1 MRTWPCVTRLMSRLL
16 RAAVAWSVLA
26 NVATAMAQEPS
37 DQNTQWLYQVDQY
50 VMDQSEQTR
59 RQAAQRSL
67 LRVLSRVSGLVSVPR
82 NASIT
87 QALANPE
94 RYFAKYVYFDPK
106 GVDPNGLNRID
117 NAKESDA
124 TALAVRFTFQPAM
137 IKQLARSAKLP
148 IWWSRRPLTL
158 VWLVLDEPDGRLVVD
173 QGTVSI
179 RSALDYAA
187 HQRGLPVL
195 LPAMDLDDSLLV
207 STGVVWGKFTDVLDQ
222 ASDRYDAGQYLVGRF
237 SVQEILGERF
247 FTGEWLVRSEGGDT
261 SRFIRGADIDTVASI
276 GIDTAAQSV
285 LYQHLVFAD
294 AQRQHELVV
303 SGINDIRAYSS
314 LLDYLQSL
322 EFVDDVMLLSM
333 HQNTLRLR
341 VNTAATDKQ
350 LHSLL
355 VDDGRFARAPEAA
368 GVEPGARAKAPEFVW
383 RVRS

>member
-67 LRVLSRVSGLVSVPR
+67 LRVVSRVSGLVSVPR

-148 IWWSRRPLTL
+148 TWWSRRPLTL
-158 VWLVLDEPDGRLVVD
+158 VWLVLDEPDGRSVVD

-179 RSALDYAA
+179 RNALDYAEQTR
-187 HQRGLPVL
+187 H
-195 LPAMDLDDSLLV
+195 
-207 STGVVWGKFTDVLDQ
+207 
-222 ASDRYDAGQYLVGRF
+222 
-237 SVQEILGERF
+237 
-247 FTGEWLVRSEGGDT
+247 
-261 SRFIRGADIDTVASI
+261 
-276 GIDTAAQSV
+276 
-285 LYQHLVFAD
+285 
-294 AQRQHELVV
+294 
-303 SGINDIRAYSS
+303 
-314 LLDYLQSL
+314 
-322 EFVDDVMLLSM
+322 
-333 HQNTLRLR
+333 
-341 VNTAATDKQ
+341 
-350 LHSLL
+350 
-355 VDDGRFARAPEAA
+355 
-368 GVEPGARAKAPEFVW
+368 
-383 RVRS
+383 

>member
-1 MRTWPCVTRLMSRLL
+1 MSRLL
-16 RAAVAWSVLA
+16 GAAVAWSVLA
-26 NVATAMAQEPS
+26 HVTTAMAQEPS
-37 DQNTQWLYQVDQY
+37 NQNTQWLYQVDQY
-50 VMDQSEQTR
+50 VADQSEQTR

-67 LRVLSRVSGLVSVPR
+67 LRVVSRLSGLVSVPR

-87 QALANPE
+87 QALRNPE
-94 RYFAKYVYFDPK
+94 RYYAKYVYFDPK

-148 IWWSRRPLTL
+148 TWWSRRPLTL
-158 VWLVLDEPDGRLVVD
+158 VWMVLDEPDGRSVVD
-173 QGTVSI
+173 QGAVSI

-207 STGVVWGKFTDVLDQ
+207 STAVVWGKFTDVLDQ
-222 ASDRYDAGQYLVGRF
+222 ASDRYKAGQYLLGRF

-247 FTGEWLVRSEGGDT
+247 FTGEWLVRSEDGDT
-261 SRFIRGADIDTVASI
+261 SRFIRGSDIDTVASI
-276 GIDTAAQSV
+276 GIDMAAQSV
-285 LYQHLVFAD
+285 LDQHLVFAD

-333 HQNTLRLR
+333 RRNTLKLR
-341 VNTAATDKQ
+341 VNTAATDEQ

-355 VDDGRFARAPEAA
+355 VDDGRFARAAEATD
-368 GVEPGARAKAPEFVW
+368 VELEAQTKAPEFVW
-383 RVRS
+383 LVRS

>member
-1 MRTWPCVTRLMSRLL
+1 MSRLL
-16 RAAVAWSVLA
+16 RTAVAWSVLA
-26 NVATAMAQEPS
+26 NVTTAMAQEPS

-67 LRVLSRVSGLVSVPR
+67 LRVVSRVSGLVSVPR

-158 VWLVLDEPDGRLVVD
+158 VWLVLDEPDGRSVVD

-179 RSALDYAA
+179 RNALDYAA

-247 FTGEWLVRSEGGDT
+247 FTGEWLVRSEDGDT
-261 SRFIRGADIDTVASI
+261 SRFIRGSDIDTVASI
-276 GIDTAAQSV
+276 GIDMAAQSV
-285 LYQHLVFAD
+285 LDQHLVFAD

-341 VNTAATDKQ
+341 VNTAATDEQ

-368 GVEPGARAKAPEFVW
+368 GVEPGARTKAPEFVW

>member
-1 MRTWPCVTRLMSRLL
+1 MSRLL

-247 FTGEWLVRSEGGDT
+247 FTGEWLVRSEDGDT
-261 SRFIRGADIDTVASI
+261 SRFIRGSDIDTVASI
-276 GIDTAAQSV
+276 GIDMAAQSV
-285 LYQHLVFAD
+285 LDQHLVFAD

-333 HQNTLRLR
+333 RRNTLKLR
-341 VNTAATDKQ
+341 VNTAATDEQ

>member
-1 MRTWPCVTRLMSRLL
+1 M
-16 RAAVAWSVLA
+16 
-26 NVATAMAQEPS
+26 
-37 DQNTQWLYQVDQY
+37 
-50 VMDQSEQTR
+50 
-59 RQAAQRSL
+59 
-67 LRVLSRVSGLVSVPR
+67 LSRVSGLVSVPR

-173 QGTVSI
+173 QGTVPI
-179 RSALDYAA
+179 RNALDYAA

-261 SRFIRGADIDTVASI
+261 SRFIRGSDIDTVASI
-276 GIDTAAQSV
+276 GIDMAAQSV
-285 LYQHLVFAD
+285 LDQHLVFAD

-341 VNTAATDKQ
+341 VNTAATDEQ

>member
-1 MRTWPCVTRLMSRLL
+1 MSRLL
-16 RAAVAWSVLA
+16 GAAVAWSVLA
-26 NVATAMAQEPS
+26 HVTTAMAQEPS
-37 DQNTQWLYQVDQY
+37 NQNTQWLYEVDQY
-50 VMDQSEQTR
+50 VADQSEQTR

-67 LRVLSRVSGLVSVPR
+67 LRVVSRVSGLVSVPR

-148 IWWSRRPLTL
+148 TWWSRRPLTL
-158 VWLVLDEPDGRLVVD
+158 VWMVLDEPDGRSVVD
-173 QGTVSI
+173 QGAVSI

-207 STGVVWGKFTDVLDQ
+207 STAVVWGKFTDVLDQ
-222 ASDRYDAGQYLVGRF
+222 ASDRYNAGQYLLGRF

-247 FTGEWLVRSEGGDT
+247 FTGEWLVRSEDGDT
-261 SRFIRGADIDTVASI
+261 SRFIRGSDIDTVASI
-276 GIDTAAQSV
+276 GIDMAAQSV
-285 LYQHLVFAD
+285 LDQHLVFAD

-333 HQNTLRLR
+333 RRNTLKLR
-341 VNTAATDKQ
+341 VNTAATDEQ

-355 VDDGRFARAPEAA
+355 VDDGRFARAAEATD
-368 GVEPGARAKAPEFVW
+368 VELGAQTKAPEFVW
-383 RVRS
+383 LVRS

>member
-1 MRTWPCVTRLMSRLL
+1 MSRLL
-16 RAAVAWSVLA
+16 GAAVAWSVLA
-26 NVATAMAQEPS
+26 HVTTAMAQEPS
-37 DQNTQWLYQVDQY
+37 NQNTQWLYQVDQY
-50 VMDQSEQTR
+50 VADQSEQTR

-67 LRVLSRVSGLVSVPR
+67 LRVVSRVSGLVSVPR

-87 QALANPE
+87 QALRNPE
-94 RYFAKYVYFDPK
+94 RYYAKYVYFDPK

-148 IWWSRRPLTL
+148 TWWSRRPLTL
-158 VWLVLDEPDGRLVVD
+158 VWMVLDEPDGRSVVD
-173 QGTVSI
+173 QGAVSI

-207 STGVVWGKFTDVLDQ
+207 STAVVWGKFTDVLDQ
-222 ASDRYDAGQYLVGRF
+222 ASDRYNAGQYLLGRF

-247 FTGEWLVRSEGGDT
+247 FTGEWLVRSEDGDT
-261 SRFIRGADIDTVASI
+261 SRFIRGSDIDTVASI
-276 GIDTAAQSV
+276 GIDMAAQSV
-285 LYQHLVFAD
+285 LDQHLVFAD

-333 HQNTLRLR
+333 RRNTLKLR
-341 VNTAATDKQ
+341 VNTAATDEQ

-355 VDDGRFARAPEAA
+355 VDDGRFARAAEATD
-368 GVEPGARAKAPEFVW
+368 VELEAQTKAPEFVW
-383 RVRS
+383 LVRS

>member
-1 MRTWPCVTRLMSRLL
+1 MSRLL
-16 RAAVAWSVLA
+16 GAAVAWSVLA
-26 NVATAMAQEPS
+26 HVTTAMAQEPS
-37 DQNTQWLYQVDQY
+37 NQNTQWLYQVDQY
-50 VMDQSEQTR
+50 VADQSEQTR

-67 LRVLSRVSGLVSVPR
+67 LRVVSRLSGLVSVPR

-87 QALANPE
+87 QALRNPE
-94 RYFAKYVYFDPK
+94 RYYAKYVYFDPK

-148 IWWSRRPLTL
+148 TWWSRRPLTL
-158 VWLVLDEPDGRLVVD
+158 VWMVLDEPDGRSVVD
-173 QGTVSI
+173 QGAVSI

-207 STGVVWGKFTDVLDQ
+207 STAVVWGKFTDVLDQ
-222 ASDRYDAGQYLVGRF
+222 ASDRYKAGQYLLGRF

-247 FTGEWLVRSEGGDT
+247 FTGEWLVRSEDGDT
-261 SRFIRGADIDTVASI
+261 SRFIRGSDIDTVASI
-276 GIDTAAQSV
+276 GIDMAAQSV
-285 LYQHLVFAD
+285 LDQHLVFAD

-333 HQNTLRLR
+333 RRNTLKLR
-341 VNTAATDKQ
+341 VNTAATDEQ

-355 VDDGRFARAPEAA
+355 VDDGRFARAAKA
-368 GVEPGARAKAPEFVW
+368 TDVELGAQTKAPEFVW
-383 RVRS
+383 LVRS

>member
-1 MRTWPCVTRLMSRLL
+1 MSRLL

-26 NVATAMAQEPS
+26 NVTTAMAQEPS

-67 LRVLSRVSGLVSVPR
+67 LRVVSRVSGLVSVPR

-247 FTGEWLVRSEGGDT
+247 FTGEWLVRSEDGDT
-261 SRFIRGADIDTVASI
+261 SRFIRGSDIDTVASI
-276 GIDTAAQSV
+276 GIDMAAQSV
-285 LYQHLVFAD
+285 LDQHLVFAD

-341 VNTAATDKQ
+341 INTAATDKQ

-368 GVEPGARAKAPEFVW
+368 GVEPGARTKAPEFVW